1 MILVIGGF
9 AQGKREYAAAAWPE
23 RKIVAG
29 LQEMLRDVED
39 GRAFA
44 ETLLHEYPDAVLI
57 CDEIGCGV
65 VPLAAEERRWREQT
79 GRCLSALA
87 AAAEEVHRVCC
98 GLGLRLK

>member
-9 AQGKREYAAAAWPE
+9 AQGKRDYAAKLWP
-23 RKIVAG
+23 RKTVVAG
-29 LQEMLRDVED
+29 LQERLRDVED
-39 GRAFA
+39 GKAFA
-44 ETLLHEYPDAVLI
+44 EKLLHEYPDAVLI

-65 VPLAAEERRWREQT
+65 VPLSAEERRWREET
-79 GRCLSALA
+79 GRCLNALA

>member
-9 AQGKREYAAAAWPE
+9 AQGKRAYAAKMWP
-23 RKIVAG
+23 RKAVVAD
-29 LQEMLRDVED
+29 LQELLRGVAD

-44 ETLLHEYPDAVLI
+44 ETLLHAYADAVLI

-65 VPLAAEERRWREQT
+65 VPLDAEERRWREET
-79 GRCLSALA
+79 GRCLAALA